1 MTKLKK
7 LIVTGLSICNYV
19 YILILYILLRVYA
32 WQLCE
37 DNEYPNTVIF
47 LMIREFFNMLQ
58 VIDIQKFNIIKHA

>member
-19 YILILYILLRVYA
+19 YILILYILLRVYT

-58 VIDIQKFNIIKHA
+58 VIDMQKFNIIKHA